1 MTLPLD
7 EDSRPPYLQ
16 AAAALRDAILTGEFT
31 SGERLPSANVLGER
45 FGVSSSTVQNALR
58 VLKQEGLVYSQLGRG
73 SFVSSTDSGSD
84 APDSP
89 ADEDGEESGPDWPAD
104 LIRNDDSRPPY
115 VQVADFLRRDIAE
128 GTYPPGSQLPP
139 AREIQERFQVANSTA
154 QNAYRS
160 LKQEGLVYSV
170 KGRGVFVLQTPEP
183 GKHHGPI
190 TNYLLRE
197 EIAREARAAAA
208 DFADLTDDELLAR
221 EAELDQRWATIREEH
236 QRIFN
241 ERRKIKRETSRRG
254 LFLPPSMTPT
264 PTRTHRRA
272 RNSKPHWPNRRS
284 AGNGGPDQR
293 PGSPAGGLDGVSCS
307 EFLYLIKGVPLARAA
322 ARRRSVTAARSCLPP
337 RWRRPPTTRRAE
349 PGSVGRTTNRKTRSD
364 RSAAVAG
371 HLRGCP
377 AGSRRPGR
385 PCLLPGWGP

>member
-170 KGRGVFVLQTPEP
+170 KGRGVFVRQTPEP

-254 LFLPPSMTPT
+254 LFLPPLHEADADSDASP
-264 PTRTHRRA
+264 REKLEAALAESKKRRQ
-272 RNSKPHWPNRRS
+272 RRS
-284 AGNGGPDQR
+284 
-293 PGSPAGGLDGVSCS
+293 
-307 EFLYLIKGVPLARAA
+307 
-322 ARRRSVTAARSCLPP
+322 
-337 RWRRPPTTRRAE
+337 
-349 PGSVGRTTNRKTRSD
+349 
-364 RSAAVAG
+364 
-371 HLRGCP
+371 
-377 AGSRRPGR
+377 
-385 PCLLPGWGP
+385 

>member
-16 AAAALRDAILTGEFT
+16 AAGALRDAILTGEFT

-73 SFVSSTDSGSD
+73 SFVSSTVSETD
-84 APDSP
+84 APDAP
-89 ADEDGEESGPDWPAD
+89 ADEDHEEPGPDWPVD
-104 LIRNDDSRPPY
+104 LIRNNDGRPPY
-115 VQVADFLRRDIAE
+115 VQVADYLRRDIAE

-170 KGRGVFVLQTPEP
+170 KGRGVFVRQAPEP
-183 GKHHGPI
+183 GKRHGPI
-190 TNYLLRE
+190 TNYLLRD

-221 EAELDQRWATIREEH
+221 EAELDQRWVTIREEH

-254 LFLPPSMTPT
+254 LYLPPLHDDADPDESP
-264 PTRTHRRA
+264 REKLEA
-272 RNSKPHWPNRRS
+272 ALAESKKRHQ
-284 AGNGGPDQR
+284 QR
-293 PGSPAGGLDGVSCS
+293 P
-307 EFLYLIKGVPLARAA
+307 
-322 ARRRSVTAARSCLPP
+322 
-337 RWRRPPTTRRAE
+337 
-349 PGSVGRTTNRKTRSD
+349 
-364 RSAAVAG
+364 
-371 HLRGCP
+371 
-377 AGSRRPGR
+377 
-385 PCLLPGWGP
+385 